1 MNRDQAV
8 RRYGSHVALAK
19 ITGYSRQAHD
29 ISNNL
34 RPIAQLLVFV
44 DSDGALSLDK
54 EIDDLVN
61 KVISIKLNQTSVIC
75 AIERMVEQQQKA
87 SSCSCELFRL
97 DGSRILEEAIGA
109 IK

>member
-34 RPIAQLLVFV
+34 RPIAQILVFV

-61 KVISIKLNQTSVIC
+61 KVLAVKLNQTSVVC
-75 AIERMVEQQQKA
+75 AIERIVKQQQLA
-87 SSCSCELFRL
+87 SGCSCELFRL
-97 DGSRILEEAIGA
+97 DGARILEEAIGA

>member
-34 RPIAQLLVFV
+34 RPVAQLLVFV

-61 KVISIKLNQTSVIC
+61 KVLAVKLNQTSVVC
-75 AIERMVEQQQKA
+75 AIERMVKQQQQA
-87 SSCSCELFRL
+87 SGCSCELFRL
-97 DGSRILEEAIGA
+97 DGARILEEAIGA